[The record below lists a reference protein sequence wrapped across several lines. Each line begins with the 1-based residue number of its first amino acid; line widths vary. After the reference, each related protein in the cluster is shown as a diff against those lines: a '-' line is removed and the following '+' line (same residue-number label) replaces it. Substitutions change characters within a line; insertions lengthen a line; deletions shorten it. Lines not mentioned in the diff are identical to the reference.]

1 MILIWI
7 KGENDMGRLNGT
19 ATLLVAFAAL
29 GACSGGDGGG
39 GNNAGAAANAPEAAA
54 AAPES
59 TPVPAGPVLGPL
71 TAQQICDGLNA
82 STVGTAIGQNVTAAT
97 ASSEA
102 TPQCSYVYSAN
113 GTTSNITIAYMRPAE
128 DLGGA
133 EGAAGYDYVVQRNRS
148 MAPGATEQPVQA
160 GQRALR
166 ISGTSLHLGV
176 VLTAGRVV
184 TVLGNA
190 SLPADAVDRLIQAAG
205 EAFGR

>member
-1 MILIWI
+1 MTGS
-7 KGENDMGRLNGT
+7 KGAVALLST
-19 ATLLVAFAAL
+19 AMLAAL
-29 GACSGGDGGG
+29 GACSGGGGA
-39 GNNAGAAANAPEAAA
+39 GNAPVAANAPESAAVV
-54 AAPES
+54 PEP
-59 TPVPAGPVLGPL
+59 TPVPAGPALAPL
-71 TAQQICDGLNA
+71 TAQQICDGLGA
-82 STVGTAIGQNVTAAT
+82 ATVGTAIGQTVTAAT
-97 ASSEA
+97 ASTEA

-148 MAPGATEQPVQA
+148 MAPGAQEQPIQA

-176 VLTAGRVV
+176 VLTGGRVI
-184 TVLGNA
+184 TVLGQA
-190 SLPADAVDRLIQAAG
+190 SLPAAAVDRLIQSAG